1 VFAVNKGLEIGPA
14 RRFRIAD
21 AMRGR

>member
-1 VFAVNKGLEIGPA
+1 VFAVNKELGIGPS
-14 RRFRIAD
+14 RRFRITD